1 MIRFLLNPSS
11 GRGAGAKQLDRLRI
25 AASRR
30 GAGLAVSRSA
40 GDLVHQARRA
50 AMDGVERLLVAGG
63 DGTMHWAI
71 QGLVGTSCALAP
83 IPLGSGNDLAGSL
96 GVPRDLDAAI
106 ERGLAAP
113 IRPIDLLN
121 TGDFVSV
128 SYAGVGFDS
137 EVTRVANQIQR
148 LRGPMIYAWAVI
160 KTLKDFKPPVLT
172 VEHDHGRF
180 EGRAMFAVL
189 NNLPRLGGGMKMA
202 PDAVIDD
209 GLLELVIV
217 REVSKF
223 ELLQVFPKVYSG
235 KHLTHPQIELIRT
248 RAATISVDRLMYLY
262 GGGEPLAVMEPG
274 VAIPLQVMPGALL
287 VAG

>member
-25 AASRR
+25 AASRL

-40 GDLVHQARRA
+40 GDLMQQARKA

-71 QGLVGTSCALAP
+71 QGLVGTECALAP
-83 IPLGSGNDLAGSL
+83 IPLGSGNDLAGTL
-96 GVPRDLDAAI
+96 GVPASVPAAI
-106 ERGLAAP
+106 ERATSAP
-113 IRPIDLLN
+113 IRAIDLLSA
-121 TGDFVSV
+121 GGFVSV

-137 EVTRVANQIQR
+137 EVTRVANQVHR

-160 KTLKDFKPPVLT
+160 KTLKDFTPPVLT

-180 EGRAMFAVL
+180 EGRAMFAIL

-235 KHLTHPQIELIRT
+235 KHLSHPQIELIQTRT
-248 RAATISVDRLMYLY
+248 AQISVDRLMYLY
-262 GGGEPLAVMEPG
+262 GGGEPLAVMQPG
-274 VAIPLQVMPGALL
+274 VPSPLEVLPNALF
-287 VAG
+287 VVG